1 MRQHRSNSAP
11 ERVPPAGR
19 AILWCGTR
27 LGPLIIDLECQQA
40 CPSLWNVLIIENV
53 ICCCHLLGTR
63 RLLPG
68 VAKACLAWEQPSI
81 LRTVTLLTIMTSHH
95 KFLILSI
102 YQSNLQEFHTNYIIY
117 FLWEPSLQGTL
128 AVTILAKEIS

>member
-1 MRQHRSNSAP
+1 M
-11 ERVPPAGR
+11 
-19 AILWCGTR
+19 IK
-27 LGPLIIDLECQQA
+27 
-40 CPSLWNVLIIENV
+40 
-53 ICCCHLLGTR
+53 TR
-63 RLLPG
+63 RSPRHCSHHRECYLLLSSARDKETPALR

-128 AVTILAKEIS
+128 AVTILAKEIFVRIIKVSRLFKKEINFGASIVA